1 MTSQIADTVMEGL
14 LPEGAVVFAV
24 AKHMCMVMRAVEKQ
38 NSIITTSAIR
48 GRFKSDHRTREEFMG
63 HIRS

>member
-1 MTSQIADTVMEGL
+1 M
-14 LPEGAVVFAV
+14 VVTE
-24 AKHMCMVMRAVEKQ
+24 AKHMCIVMRGVEKQ
-38 NSIITTSAIR
+38 NSIRTTSAIR